1 MRIRN
6 LVIYVMFSFVICMS
20 ACNNVS
26 EENVS
31 AETSM
36 EVNQSESVE
45 SEENELAD
53 DVVADEQEEVEISV
67 SFKEKVFSDAYSYE
81 EKDEFAFEYMSACAK
96 EMSPS
101 IHLLPFDEV
110 GEYERSE
117 AEPLSE
123 IDIPEYVTVIAL
135 YKGDIG
141 LDGVEEIALVMEIY
155 VQGEDES
162 DFFDADGQRMLIL
175 YREKEDGTYE
185 YWKENRGVVAAKY
198 EGGMMGDAFSG
209 IQIKDGEL
217 CVYSYGGSSSD
228 RWSYDYFFNLRDGEL
243 MLERMEW
250 TELCTL
256 NANMIKGTVFYEE
269 GREVTYAYPGCD
281 TENKIL
287 YSEETFEPFINSF
300 EESVSYGTTY
310 PDFDYRGPMPYVPR
324 LDFDGTM
331 GYHASTWDVQPAQ
344 NADAVLDEIMNAY
357 YPDMTRVEIGY
368 SDEVISNRV
377 EFLGYEFPTYYYE
390 DDKGNSLYYKRMSQ
404 ERTWEGESGACVVH
418 VIYYTVMENGKLVYA
433 VRYEVNDATGEIIWE
448 EADYVY

>member
-53 DVVADEQEEVEISV
+53 DVVAAEQEEVEISV

-185 YWKENRGVVAAKY
+185 YWKENHCVVEGKYNGGVL
-198 EGGMMGDAFSG
+198 GDAFSG
-209 IQIKDGEL
+209 IEIKDGVL
-217 CVYSYGGSSSD
+217 CIYSYGGSSD
-228 RWSYDYFFNLRDGEL
+228 RWSYNDYYNMRNGEL
-243 MLERMEW
+243 VLVNYEIIFSS
-250 TELCTL
+250 THHL
-256 NANMIKGTVFYEE
+256 NAQRTIYNFDEGTV
-269 GREVTYAYPGCD
+269 VTYAESFQ
-281 TENKIL
+281 ENFIPLKI
-287 YSEETFEPFINSF
+287 YENVFEPVYFSFDSEKSEYSMVSNVELEDRGDLVDNDYMDYFGECGNNPSYF
-300 EESVSYGTTY
+300 EEPLELSAAEA
-310 PDFDYRGPMPYVPR
+310 
-324 LDFDGTM
+324 LDLVKET
-331 GYHASTWDVQPAQ
+331 
-344 NADAVLDEIMNAY
+344 Y
-357 YPDMTRVEIGY
+357 YPEMFKVEMSYEQEIY
-368 SDEVISNRV
+368 DNLSFCV
-377 EFLGYEFPTYYYE
+377 GYEVPTYYYC
-390 DDKGNSLYYKRMSQ
+390 D
-404 ERTWEGESGACVVH
+404 
-418 VIYYTVMENGKLVYA
+418 ENGGRLEYVRLFPHSREHYVVYSNSKLGEGGRYNVY
-433 VRYEVNDATGEIIWE
+433 DTTSEIKKR
-448 EADYVY
+448 D

>member
-162 DFFDADGQRMLIL
+162 DFFDADGQRCELISSYAGRL
-175 YREKEDGTYE
+175 GGGVGQRE
-185 YWKENRGVVAAKY
+185 
-198 EGGMMGDAFSG
+198 
-209 IQIKDGEL
+209 
-217 CVYSYGGSSSD
+217 
-228 RWSYDYFFNLRDGEL
+228 
-243 MLERMEW
+243 
-250 TELCTL
+250 
-256 NANMIKGTVFYEE
+256 
-269 GREVTYAYPGCD
+269 
-281 TENKIL
+281 
-287 YSEETFEPFINSF
+287 
-300 EESVSYGTTY
+300 
-310 PDFDYRGPMPYVPR
+310 
-324 LDFDGTM
+324 FDG
-331 GYHASTWDVQPAQ
+331 YRI
-344 NADAVLDEIMNAY
+344 AVDCDSLSSF
-357 YPDMTRVEIGY
+357 G
-368 SDEVISNRV
+368 
-377 EFLGYEFPTYYYE
+377 LGCGF
-390 DDKGNSLYYKRMSQ
+390 GLSGSFGLGCGSL
-404 ERTWEGESGACVVH
+404 GLSGSFSFGCGCFSLSGSCGGLSRCRA
-418 VIYYTVMENGKLVYA
+418 
-433 VRYEVNDATGEIIWE
+433 
-448 EADYVY
+448 